1 MHPALYI
8 SQTGLSAQDKQLS
21 ALSNNLSNVAT
32 NGFKRDRV
40 VFEDLLYQI
49 YRQPGGNST
58 QDTLLPSGMQ
68 MGTGV
73 RTVGSQKMFTQGS
86 LQTTEETLDVAIN
99 GRGFFQIQMPDGT
112 IAYTRDGQFQMSS
125 EGQLVTTNGL
135 IVAPGISIP
144 INASTVTIGTDGTV
158 TAVIAGETAS
168 TQVGNLTLVDFANP
182 AGLQAMGGNLFRE
195 TIASGSPQESTPGQN
210 GLGMVEQGMLENSN
224 VDVVEELVNMI
235 TTQRAYEMNSRV
247 ISTADQML
255 QFISQNL

>member
-1 MHPALYI
+1 
-8 SQTGLSAQDKQLS
+8 
-21 ALSNNLSNVAT
+21 
-32 NGFKRDRV
+32 
-40 VFEDLLYQI
+40 
-49 YRQPGGNST
+49 
-58 QDTLLPSGMQ
+58 Q

-73 RTVGSQKMFTQGS
+73 RTVGTQKVFSQGA

-99 GRGFFQIQMPDGT
+99 GRGFFQITMPDGT
-112 IAYTRDGQFQMSS
+112 AAYTRDGQFQLSA
-125 EGQLVTTNGL
+125 EGQLVTTDGL

-158 TAVIAGETAS
+158 TAVVAGETAS
-168 TQVGNLTLVDFANP
+168 TQVGNLTLVDFVNP
-182 AGLQAMGGNLFRE
+182 SGLQAMGGNLFRE
-195 TIASGSPQESTPGQN
+195 TVASGSPQESTPGTN
-210 GLGMVEQGMLENSN
+210 GLGSLEQGLLENSN

>member
-73 RTVGSQKMFTQGS
+73 RTVGSQKMFTQGA
-86 LQTTEETLDVAIN
+86 LQNTEETLDVAIN

-112 IAYTRDGQFQMSS
+112 ISYTRDGQFQMSS

-195 TIASGSPQESTPGQN
+195 TIASGSPQESAPGQN

>member
-21 ALSNNLSNVAT
+21 ALSNNLSNVST
-32 NGFKRDRV
+32 TGFKRDRV

-73 RTVGSQKMFTQGS
+73 RTVGTQKMFTQGS

-112 IAYTRDGQFQMSS
+112 ISYTRDGQFQVSS

-135 IVAPGISIP
+135 IVAPGINIP
-144 INASTVTIGTDGTV
+144 INANTVTIGTDGTV

-182 AGLQAMGGNLFRE
+182 AGLQAMGGNLLGE

-210 GLGMVEQGMLENSN
+210 GLGMIEQGMLENSN

-235 TTQRAYEMNSRV
+235 TTQRAYEMNARV
-247 ISTADQML
+247 ISGADQMM
-255 QFISQNL
+255 QSTSQLR

>member
-1 MHPALYI
+1 MHPALYV
-8 SQTGLSAQDKQLS
+8 SQTGLSAQDKQLTS
-21 ALSNNLSNVAT
+21 LSNNLSNVAT

-58 QDTLLPSGMQ
+58 QDTLLPSGLQ

-73 RTVGSQKMFTQGS
+73 RTVGTQKMFTQGA

-99 GRGFFQIQMPDGT
+99 GRGFFQITMPDGT
-112 IAYTRDGQFQMSS
+112 AAYTRDGQFQLSA

-135 IVAPGISIP
+135 TVAPGISIP
-144 INASTVTIGTDGTV
+144 TNANTVTIGTDGTV
-158 TAVIAGETAS
+158 TAVVAGETGS
-168 TQVGNLTLVDFANP
+168 TQVGTLSLVDFVNP

-195 TIASGSPQESTPGQN
+195 TVASGSPQESTPGTN
-210 GLGMVEQGMLENSN
+210 GLGTVEQGLLENSN

-235 TTQRAYEMNSRV
+235 TTQRAYELNSRV

>member
-8 SQTGLSAQDKQLS
+8 SQTGLSAQDQQLS

-73 RTVGSQKMFTQGS
+73 RTVGSQKMFTQGA

-112 IAYTRDGQFQMSS
+112 ISYTRDGQFQMSS

-195 TIASGSPQESTPGQN
+195 TIASGSPQESAPGQN

>member
-1 MHPALYI
+1 MHPALYV
-8 SQTGLSAQDKQLS
+8 SKTGLSAQDKQLTS
-21 ALSNNLSNVAT
+21 LSNNLSNVAT
-32 NGFKRDRV
+32 TGFKRDRV
-40 VFEDLLYQI
+40 VFQDLLYQI

-73 RTVGSQKMFTQGS
+73 RTVGTQKVFSQGA

-99 GRGFFQIQMPDGT
+99 GRGFFQITMPDGT
-112 IAYTRDGQFQMSS
+112 AAYTRDGQFQLSA
-125 EGQLVTTNGL
+125 EGQLVTTDGL

-158 TAVIAGETAS
+158 TAVVAGETAS
-168 TQVGNLTLVDFANP
+168 TQVGNLTLVDFVNP
-182 AGLQAMGGNLFRE
+182 SGLQAMGGNLFRE
-195 TIASGSPQESTPGQN
+195 TVASGSPQESTPGTN
-210 GLGMVEQGMLENSN
+210 GLGSLEQGLLENSN

>member
-21 ALSNNLSNVAT
+21 ALSNNLSNVST
-32 NGFKRDRV
+32 TGFKRDRV

-73 RTVGSQKMFTQGS
+73 RTVGTQKMFTQGS

-112 IAYTRDGQFQMSS
+112 ISYTRDGQFQVSS

-135 IVAPGISIP
+135 IVAPGINIP
-144 INASTVTIGTDGTV
+144 INANTVTIGTDGTV

-210 GLGMVEQGMLENSN
+210 GLGMIEQGMLENSN

>member
-1 MHPALYI
+1 MHPALYV
-8 SQTGLSAQDKQLS
+8 SKTGLSAQDKQLTS
-21 ALSNNLSNVAT
+21 LSNNLSNVAT

-58 QDTLLPSGMQ
+58 QDTILPSGLQ

-73 RTVGSQKMFTQGS
+73 RTVGTQKMFTQGA
-86 LQTTEETLDVAIN
+86 LQTTEETLDVAVN
-99 GRGFFQIQMPDGT
+99 GRGFFQITMPDGT
-112 IAYTRDGQFQMSS
+112 ASYTRDGQFQLSA

-144 INASTVTIGTDGTV
+144 TNANTVTIGTDGTV
-158 TAVIAGETAS
+158 TAVIAGDPAS
-168 TQVGNLTLVDFANP
+168 TQVGNLTLVDFVNP
-182 AGLQAMGGNLFRE
+182 AGLQAEGGNLFSE
-195 TIASGSPQESTPGQN
+195 TVASGSPQESTPGTN
-210 GLGMVEQGMLENSN
+210 GLGSIEQGMLENSN

-235 TTQRAYEMNSRV
+235 TTQRAYELNSRV

>member
-73 RTVGSQKMFTQGS
+73 RTVGSQKMFSQGS

>member
-1 MHPALYI
+1 MHPALYV
-8 SQTGLSAQDKQLS
+8 SQTGLSAQDKQLTS
-21 ALSNNLSNVAT
+21 LSNNLSNVAT

-58 QDTLLPSGMQ
+58 QDTLLPSGLQ

-73 RTVGSQKMFTQGS
+73 RTVGTQKMFTQGA
-86 LQTTEETLDVAIN
+86 LQTTEQPLDVAVN
-99 GRGFFQIQMPDGT
+99 GRGFFQITMPDGT
-112 IAYTRDGQFQMSS
+112 ASYTRDGQFQLSA

-135 IVAPGISIP
+135 TVAPGISIP
-144 INASTVTIGTDGTV
+144 INANTVTIGTDGTV
-158 TAVIAGETAS
+158 TAVIAGETGS
-168 TQVGNLTLVDFANP
+168 TQVGTLSLVDFVNP

-195 TIASGSPQESTPGQN
+195 TVASGSPQESTPGTN
-210 GLGMVEQGMLENSN
+210 GLGTVEQGLLENSN

-235 TTQRAYEMNSRV
+235 TTQRAYELNSKV

>member
-1 MHPALYI
+1 MHPALYV
-8 SQTGLSAQDKQLS
+8 SKTGLSAQDKKLTS
-21 ALSNNLSNVAT
+21 LSNNLSNVAT
-32 NGFKRDRV
+32 TGFKRDRV
-40 VFEDLLYQI
+40 VFQDLLYQI

-73 RTVGSQKMFTQGS
+73 RTVGTQKVFSQGA

-99 GRGFFQIQMPDGT
+99 GRGFFQITMPDGT
-112 IAYTRDGQFQMSS
+112 AAYTRDGQFQLSA
-125 EGQLVTTNGL
+125 EGQLVTTDGL

-158 TAVIAGETAS
+158 TAVVAGETAS
-168 TQVGNLTLVDFANP
+168 TQVGNLTLVDFVNP
-182 AGLQAMGGNLFRE
+182 SGLQAMGGNLFRE
-195 TIASGSPQESTPGQN
+195 TVASGSPQESTPGTN
-210 GLGMVEQGMLENSN
+210 GLGSLEQGLLENSN

>member
-21 ALSNNLSNVAT
+21 SLSNNLSNVAT

-58 QDTLLPSGMQ
+58 QDTLLPSGLQ

-73 RTVGSQKMFTQGS
+73 RTVGTQKMFTQGS

-112 IAYTRDGQFQMSS
+112 IAYTRDGQFQMSA

-144 INASTVTIGTDGTV
+144 INSSTVTIGTDGTV
-158 TAVIAGETAS
+158 TSVTAGETAS

-182 AGLQAMGGNLFRE
+182 SGLQAMGGNLFRE
-195 TIASGSPQESTPGQN
+195 TVASGSPQESTPGQN

>member
-73 RTVGSQKMFTQGS
+73 RTVGSQKMFTQGA

-112 IAYTRDGQFQMSS
+112 ISYTRDGQFQMSS

-195 TIASGSPQESTPGQN
+195 TIASGSPQESAPGQN

>member
-73 RTVGSQKMFTQGS
+73 RTVGTQKMFTQGS

-158 TAVIAGETAS
+158 TSVIAGETAS

>member
-21 ALSNNLSNVAT
+21 ALSNNLSNVST
-32 NGFKRDRV
+32 TGFKRDRV

-73 RTVGSQKMFTQGS
+73 RTVGTQKMFTQGS

-112 IAYTRDGQFQMSS
+112 ISYTRDGQFQVSS

-144 INASTVTIGTDGTV
+144 INANTVTIGTDGTV

-210 GLGMVEQGMLENSN
+210 GLGMIEQGMLENSN

>member
-112 IAYTRDGQFQMSS
+112 ISYSRDGQFQMSS

-210 GLGMVEQGMLENSN
+210 GLGSVEQGMLENSN

>member
-73 RTVGSQKMFTQGS
+73 RTVGSQKMFTQGA
-86 LQTTEETLDVAIN
+86 LQNTEETLDVAIN

-112 IAYTRDGQFQMSS
+112 MSYTRDGQFQMSS

-195 TIASGSPQESTPGQN
+195 TIASGSPQESAPGQN

>member
-1 MHPALYI
+1 
-8 SQTGLSAQDKQLS
+8 
-21 ALSNNLSNVAT
+21 
-32 NGFKRDRV
+32 
-40 VFEDLLYQI
+40 
-49 YRQPGGNST
+49 
-58 QDTLLPSGMQ
+58 
-68 MGTGV
+68 
-73 RTVGSQKMFTQGS
+73 
-86 LQTTEETLDVAIN
+86 
-99 GRGFFQIQMPDGT
+99 MPDGT

-158 TAVIAGETAS
+158 TSVIAGETAS

>member
-1 MHPALYI
+1 MHPALYV
-8 SQTGLSAQDKQLS
+8 SQTGLSAQDKQLTS
-21 ALSNNLSNVAT
+21 LSNNLSNVAT

-58 QDTLLPSGMQ
+58 QDTLLPSGLQ

-73 RTVGSQKMFTQGS
+73 RTVGTQKMFTQGA

-99 GRGFFQIQMPDGT
+99 GRGFFQITMPDGT
-112 IAYTRDGQFQMSS
+112 AAYTRDGQFQLSA
-125 EGQLVTTNGL
+125 EGELVTTNGL
-135 IVAPGISIP
+135 TVAPGISIP
-144 INASTVTIGTDGTV
+144 TNANTVTIGTDGTV
-158 TAVIAGETAS
+158 TAVVSGETGS
-168 TQVGNLTLVDFANP
+168 TQVGTLSLVDFVNP

-195 TIASGSPQESTPGQN
+195 TVASGSPQESTPGTN
-210 GLGMVEQGMLENSN
+210 GLGTVEQGLLENSN

-235 TTQRAYEMNSRV
+235 TTQRAYELNSRV